1 MAAATCIGELCFN
14 SLFSIWYDKR
24 PAREV
29 VVGALLLNTFACI
42 AYATAPHHFF
52 VLISRFIAGAAAG
65 VQAPLMTMVGAFTNR
80 YNRAE
85 ILGTVRSTYLLAF
98 ILGAGFST
106 SVTFVHMVNPGLPL
120 DSMEY
125 SVPHYV
131 RESKTAVKDEV
142 DSATKGT
149 KVMIIPHTQQSTSLT
164 ILILGH
170 HTECDVG
177 CSCGCKQSVRQ
188 RRQRHTSNELASSFP
203 LHGQRRRS

>member
-1 MAAATCIGELCFN
+1 M
-14 SLFSIWYDKR
+14 
-24 PAREV
+24 
-29 VVGALLLNTFACI
+29 
-42 AYATAPHHFF
+42 
-52 VLISRFIAGAAAG
+52 LISRFIAGAAAG

-149 KVMIIPHTQQSTSLT
+149 KVMIIPHTQQSTNLT

-188 RRQRHTSNELASSFP
+188 RRQRHPSNELASSFP
-203 LHGQRRRS
+203 LHGQGRRF